1 MSKSKGAAGFG
12 LALMLM
18 AGLLGGCGATSG
30 GSTDDAGAAANG
42 KRELTVVKEDPA
54 PKAERTDTA
63 AVKAVHRLQGAN
75 IERWLS
81 DDEAVIMTTTRTK
94 AATDTEEAQYAYKW
108 SRVNVN
114 TGAQTEL
121 PAAEVQQN
129 EGFPY
134 VKAIPSP
141 SGGRLFIQTW
151 KNKYTAENTLKD
163 PATGKV
169 IPVQAD
175 NYLESGGW
183 LNDDVYVLAAGS
195 MEGRGDIWAI
205 GKNGAKNKIE
215 LRDEAVAQ
223 SAFRQF
229 TAGGGYIYYTDGE
242 GKLKRFTPEQPE
254 PDPLVEQVQEFQLS
268 PDGRRIAVSAAG
280 SEGTLKLLI
289 YDYEG
294 NLQGSLIAEG
304 DLLPYLSWSADSSKL
319 AFAVYT
325 EEKGG
330 MNGVY
335 VFNSSSGLVS
345 PVGPSYFPTYPLS
358 WNPSGTRL
366 GITYQDKEELSATVI
381 IDFK

>member
-1 MSKSKGAAGFG
+1 MSKGKEAAGLG
-12 LALMLM
+12 LSLMLM
-18 AGLLGGCGATSG
+18 AGLLSGCGAASG
-30 GSTDDAGAAANG
+30 DTTHEAESSANG
-42 KRELTVVKEDPA
+42 KRELTVVKENAA
-54 PKAERTDTA
+54 PKAERTDAA

-94 AATDTEEAQYAYKW
+94 AATDTEEAQYTYKW
-108 SRVNVN
+108 SKVNVK
-114 TGAQTEL
+114 TSAQNEL
-121 PAAEVQQN
+121 PAAEAQQN

-134 VKAIPSP
+134 VKAFPSP

-163 PATGKV
+163 QATGNI
-169 IPVQAD
+169 IPVQVD

-183 LNDDVYVLAAGS
+183 LNDGVYVLAAGS
-195 MEGRGDIWAI
+195 MEGRGKIWAI
-205 GKNGAKNKIE
+205 GKDGSKNKIE
-215 LRDEAVAQ
+215 LRDEAAAQ
-223 SAFRQF
+223 SVFHQF

-254 PDPLVEQVQEFQLS
+254 PDTLVEQVQEFQLS
-268 PDGRRIAVSAAG
+268 PDGKRIAVSAAD
-280 SEGTLKLLI
+280 SERTLKLLI

-366 GITYQDKEELSATVI
+366 GVTFQDKEELSATVI